1 MGLRTAVQ
9 AIMAEALGSSP
20 GGISRQLADLV
31 CTLLGRVWM
40 YFSCTKDVDEM
51 ALNDPS

>member
-1 MGLRTAVQ
+1 MQ
-9 AIMAEALGSSP
+9 AIMAEALLFSP
-20 GGISRQLADLV
+20 GGASRQHADLMR
-31 CTLLGRVWM
+31 TLLGTGRL